1 MAAPGTVSYADASL
15 LGWYTLLD
23 VVQDYTSQAANALLL
38 EIARI
43 MDREVPLLK
52 ILPMVASNEILSN
65 LGNRTDYLPTPGTR
79 RFNSGIVPTASKN
92 KPIRDDIALF
102 ADYVEV
108 DKEEWEVQN
117 EPNKWRANKIKDHLV
132 GLEKKLETVLWY
144 GNPAYEPGS
153 FMGMFSKFNS
163 LETTPNGLSDWPPN
177 VWNGGATSTP
187 VSSICIMELGPEKV
201 YGIYP
206 KNMPGGLHIQ
216 DLGEQ
221 TKQIPSGTG
230 TMAAMARYQVLISYL
245 RWALGIQVLD
255 ERCVQRICNL
265 NPTVLSANNF
275 DENILI
281 QAKNWL
287 PGKGEAPGTV
297 IFMNRSLKTQVDI
310 RAVSQK
316 INSYFEQNKDTGD
329 IFGRTVTRFQ
339 NIPILVSEM
348 MLGIPNQ
355 TTETVV
361 Q

>member
-1 MAAPGTVSYADASL
+1 MATDVSL

-23 VVQDYTSQAANALLL
+23 VVQDYVSQAANALLL

-43 MDREVPLLK
+43 MDREVPFLK
-52 ILPMVASNEILSN
+52 ILPMIASNEILSN

-79 RFNSGIVPTASKN
+79 RFNTGIQPTASKN

-108 DKEEWEVQN
+108 DREEWEVQN

-144 GNPAYEPGS
+144 GNPAYDPGS
-153 FMGMFSKFNS
+153 FLGLFTRFNS
-163 LETTPNGLSDWPPN
+163 LETTPNGLSDWPAN
-177 VWNGGATSTP
+177 VWNGGAASTP
-187 VSSICIMELGPEKV
+187 STSMVFIELGPEKV

-206 KNMPGGLHIQ
+206 KNLPGGLHIQ

-221 TKQIPSGTG
+221 TKEMPP
-230 TMAAMARYQVLISYL
+230 AAGSVGLNYLYQVLRTYI

-255 ERCVQRICNL
+255 ERCVQRIANI
-265 NPTVLSANNF
+265 NPVALGANNF

-297 IFMNRSLKTQVDI
+297 LFMNRSLKTQADI
-310 RAVSQK
+310 RSVSQK
-316 INSYFEQNKDTGD
+316 VNTYFTQNMETGD
-329 IFGRTVTRFQ
+329 VFGRSVTRFQ
-339 NIPILVSEM
+339 GIPILVSEM
-348 MLGIPNQ
+348 ILGIGSQ
-355 TTETVV
+355 TTETIVS
-361 Q
+361 

>member
-1 MAAPGTVSYADASL
+1 MVAPATTSYADASL

-43 MDREVPLLK
+43 MDREVPFLK
-52 ILPMVASNEILSN
+52 ILPLVPSNEILSN
-65 LGNRTDYLPTPGTR
+65 LGNRTDYLPSPGTR
-79 RFNSGIVPTASKN
+79 RFNSGVLATASHN

-102 ADYVEV
+102 ADYIEV
-108 DKEEWEVQN
+108 DKEECEVQN
-117 EPNKWRANKIKDHLV
+117 EPDKWRANKVKDHLV

-144 GNPAYEPGS
+144 GNNAYEPGC
-153 FMGMFSKFNS
+153 FNGVFTRFNS
-163 LETTPNGLSDWPPN
+163 LETTPNGLSDWPAN
-177 VWNGGATSTP
+177 VWNGGATATP
-187 VSSICIMELGPEKV
+187 ASSICIMELGPEKV

-206 KNMPGGLHIQ
+206 KNLPGGLHLQ

-221 TKQIPSGTG
+221 IKSIPSQTG

-245 RWALGIQVLD
+245 RWAIGIQILD

-281 QAKNWL
+281 AAKNWL

-316 INSYFEQNKDTGD
+316 INTYFTQNQDTGD
-329 IFGRTVTRFQ
+329 VFGRSVTRFQ

-348 MLGIPNQ
+348 ILGIPGQ
-355 TTETVV
+355 TTETIVS
-361 Q
+361 

>member
-1 MAAPGTVSYADASL
+1 
-15 LGWYTLLD
+15 
-23 VVQDYTSQAANALLL
+23 
-38 EIARI
+38 
-43 MDREVPLLK
+43 
-52 ILPMVASNEILSN
+52 
-65 LGNRTDYLPTPGTR
+65 
-79 RFNSGIVPTASKN
+79 
-92 KPIRDDIALF
+92 
-102 ADYVEV
+102 
-108 DKEEWEVQN
+108 
-117 EPNKWRANKIKDHLV
+117 
-132 GLEKKLETVLWY
+132 
-144 GNPAYEPGS
+144 
-153 FMGMFSKFNS
+153 
-163 LETTPNGLSDWPPN
+163 
-177 VWNGGATSTP
+177 
-187 VSSICIMELGPEKV
+187 MELVPEKV